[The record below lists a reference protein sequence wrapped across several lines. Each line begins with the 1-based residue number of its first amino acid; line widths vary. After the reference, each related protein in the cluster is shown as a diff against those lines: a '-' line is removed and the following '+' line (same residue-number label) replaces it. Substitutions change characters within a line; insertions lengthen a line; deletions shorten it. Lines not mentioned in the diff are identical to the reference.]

1 MKRQSFFKG
10 VIVAA
15 VLALVGSIAFYGLSY
30 AAGSER
36 AFHIVAIILGGA
48 YIAYL
53 LRGSSERTGRI
64 VVFSVWVAITSGVW
78 FLTTDLTLALLTQ
91 AVLISLVRTLYHH
104 ARVLA
109 ALLDFLLSTFA
120 LSAAV
125 WASAQSHS
133 LFLSVWCFFLV
144 QALFV
149 WIPASFNAGEQR
161 AFAEN
166 STREN
171 EFGRAFRTA
180 ETAIKRIAAPKSSV
194 RGL

>member
-78 FLTTDLTLALLTQ
+78 FLTTDLTLALNK
-91 AVLISLVRTLYHH
+91 
-104 ARVLA
+104 ARQESITA
-109 ALLDFLLSTFA
+109 ELLDIVGGM
-120 LSAAV
+120 AAV
-125 WASAQSHS
+125 
-133 LFLSVWCFFLV
+133 
-144 QALFV
+144 
-149 WIPASFNAGEQR
+149 ER
-161 AFAEN
+161 
-166 STREN
+166 
-171 EFGRAFRTA
+171 
-180 ETAIKRIAAPKSSV
+180 
-194 RGL
+194 